1 MDDKKKARMA
11 NHQPAMPVPAPISDN
26 RAQNNETN
34 ETNETEWLEPIHII
48 EPVSTDDIL
57 NIKEPEYLIDK
68 TITRNSQTLFY
79 AKPKTGKS
87 LVTLNMCVCLATGM
101 PFLNCETHLER
112 NIAYLNLDM
121 DRQSFLARIK
131 PVIKGMHPKASEN
144 ELASFIEQ
152 VNDRVK
158 IIDNLS
164 LRNSGAKRPNF
175 FKYENLKDL
184 EFFLI
189 HHNCELL
196 IIDTMAKVRAG
207 SKENDNDDMGV
218 TLDNIRQFT
227 ENINCGT
234 IAIHH
239 AGKDGGFRGASAIS
253 QEVDLIMGLERS
265 QNSHKKLKLF
275 SDDARIG
282 SPFNYEVYPIFQEDE
297 ETETL
302 LSYVLSLTPSDA
314 DTKHIKEYL
323 LANGNLYT
331 SARTISSEAFG
342 GYNDNQKLIATMYN
356 KGELERIPAKPRGFL
371 YRLKTDNQQ

>member
-207 SKENDNDDMGV
+207 SKENDN
-218 TLDNIRQFT
+218 
-227 ENINCGT
+227 E
-234 IAIHH
+234 
-239 AGKDGGFRGASAIS
+239 
-253 QEVDLIMGLERS
+253 
-265 QNSHKKLKLF
+265 KLKLF